1 MDKQLCNFLEVS
13 ATKKLNIRMELTLCN
28 KVDGIKDNCKIIG
41 VGMGAKGCWK
51 LCAAQNTEGSE
62 LEEVVLRVQGIICKC
77 DLPPIWKPFC
87 VYVTLSL
94 TSLYV
99 AHILNREPNRRTYLR
114 QSVMLTGLSSSKF
127 NDALASTR
135 AIEDM
140 FRQMIPTG
148 TMDDWAPSSFR
159 GHTTIDI
166 SNRYFT
172 LAHRASQDDEQVPFS
187 VAVDPDRI
195 LSMAMGNEFIHTEDN
210 EVEYYE
216 AHKNAKG
223 TK

>member
-1 MDKQLCNFLEVS
+1 M
-13 ATKKLNIRMELTLCN
+13 
-28 KVDGIKDNCKIIG
+28 
-41 VGMGAKGCWK
+41 
-51 LCAAQNTEGSE
+51 
-62 LEEVVLRVQGIICKC
+62 
-77 DLPPIWKPFC
+77 
-87 VYVTLSL
+87 
-94 TSLYV
+94 
-99 AHILNREPNRRTYLR
+99 R

-127 NDALASTR
+127 NDALVSTR

-148 TMDDWAPSSFR
+148 TMDDWAPSSFQ
-159 GHTTIDI
+159 GHMTIDI

-172 LAHRASQDDEQVPFS
+172 PAHHASQDDEQVPFS
-187 VAVDPDRI
+187 VTVDPDRI

-216 AHKNAKG
+216 AQKNAKG